1 MFDQFILLPVAGDR
15 SLVLDSSHDDLWSAQ
30 AKRYQR
36 LVLDPELLPALTSG
50 PVFHGPLEA
59 ISSISSDL

>member
-1 MFDQFILLPVAGDR
+1 MFDQFILFPVAGDR

-36 LVLDPELLPALTSG
+36 LVLDPELLPALNSG
-50 PVFHGPLEA
+50 PAFHGPLETVG
-59 ISSISSDL
+59 SMGSDL